1 MIAGVGVDMIEIDR
15 IEQALARHG
24 DRFLRRMFTPV
35 EQAYCQ
41 SGGEQRAR
49 RLAARFAAKEA
60 ALKALGLG
68 LRQVRWTDVEVVRDD
83 GGAPSL
89 NLHGRLAE
97 IARERGV
104 SRMHLSLSHSR
115 DYAIAQVVAE
125 R

>member
-1 MIAGVGVDMIEIDR
+1 MIVGVGVDIIEIER
-15 IEQALARHG
+15 IEQAITRHG
-24 DRFLRRMFTPV
+24 DRFLRRMFTPA

-68 LRQVRWTDVEVVRDD
+68 LREVRWTDVEVVRAES
-83 GGAPSL
+83 GAPSL
-89 NLHGRLAE
+89 HLHGRLAE

-104 SRMHLSLSHSR
+104 TRLHLSISHSR

-125 R
+125 Q